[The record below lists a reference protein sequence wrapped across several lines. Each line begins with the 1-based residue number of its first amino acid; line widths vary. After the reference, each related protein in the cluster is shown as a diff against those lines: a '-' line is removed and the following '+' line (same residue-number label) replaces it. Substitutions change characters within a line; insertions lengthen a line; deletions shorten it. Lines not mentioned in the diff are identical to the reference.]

1 MRQRE
6 RDKEILK
13 NNFCFRVIDDHQ
25 LDRHFTQNDIQELYK
40 FKPEKLP
47 DVQTTS
53 TPLNFNY
60 AVPKDHLLLD
70 LLYEHNRWIH
80 SYHSHDSLLENRI
93 DEGLTADE
101 RRRALEEYENLK
113 RIPDPRQMANLRF
126 QQQQQQRMNNQIA
139 LQNLAAAQQQSLNP
153 AILQLLNSANA
164 RQLLS
169 QALQNVQ
176 AVNYLSAMGNPN
188 RTTAPVP
195 IQPRPTHSNE
205 LITVESDDELS
216 NDAAN

>member
-1 MRQRE
+1 
-6 RDKEILK
+6 
-13 NNFCFRVIDDHQ
+13 
-25 LDRHFTQNDIQELYK
+25 LYK

-47 DVQTTS
+47 DAQTTS

-60 AVPKDHLLLD
+60 AIPKDHLLLD

-113 RIPDPRQMANLRF
+113 RIPDPRQMANLRL
-126 QQQQQQRMNNQIA
+126 QQQQQLNNFIA
-139 LQNLAAAQQQSLNP
+139 QQHLAAVQQNQMTP
-153 AILQLLNSANA
+153 ALYQLLNSANGH
-164 RQLLS
+164 RLIS

-176 AVNYLSAMGNPN
+176 ATTFHNGMTNTN
-188 RTTAPVP
+188 RTTFPVP

-205 LITVESDDELS
+205 PITVELDDDDDEDELPRGTT
-216 NDAAN
+216 